1 MTKKQ
6 YVPLNRELRIFPNG
20 DERQPGAALS
30 LSGTFIVVGRALSAL
45 RDAGGQSGAALP
57 RRKIGLNYNEPASS
71 SDQTTQTEVQKLK
84 AAGCQVVRA
93 EKLSGKSPRPS
104 PHFLAECGGQQRHL
118 AGCRDFLK
126 NRKSGR
132 VGGASHSVQSWM
144 GCREPAAGGRGA
156 SFWVEPEHD
165 RFAGTSISIV

>member
-71 SDQTTQTEVQKLK
+71 SDQTAQTEVQKLK

-132 VGGASHSVQSWM
+132 VGGLRIPCSHGWVAASRQ
-144 GCREPAAGGRGA
+144 PAGGARVFGLSRNTIA
-156 SFWVEPEHD
+156 LQAL
-165 RFAGTSISIV
+165 RFR